1 MELEAR
7 AKVKLAL
14 LNEEWRNPSCELF
27 VLGAREISDSYGKG
41 WVRFRN
47 ERLEK
52 IRSELAQLRSE
63 LKLTDGFR
71 PILNEAHVFG

>member
-14 LNEEWRNPSCELF
+14 LNEEMAAIHRANCLF
-27 VLGAREISDSYGKG
+27 WEQGRSQTPTAKAGYA
-41 WVRFRN
+41 FRN

-63 LKLTDGFR
+63 LKLT
-71 PILNEAHVFG
+71 EALGQS